1 MFSRPPYVRSLL
13 LADKHAKRNFLVNSE
28 PTCLP
33 RICISLAGPL
43 PGWMYQV
50 CSIIGSASHS
60 TVCTL
65 CLLPF
70 ANLTSEGGPVPE
82 YWSLFVSVQLSGWPV
97 NLFCFVL
104 FFFFFFSAALLRAV
118 PVFLLIETCHSSH
131 SFTPWKVHILSM
143 LVQSICYSQGPLGTW
158 WDLQARKQRSWWS
171 TSICSCFQIAWLFQ
185 LFSNAKSSA
194 KQKHLFP
201 VLFCISKTEVVG
213 STEFP

>member
-1 MFSRPPYVRSLL
+1 MWEVCFLLTSTQRGIFS
-13 LADKHAKRNFLVNSE
+13 VNSE

-50 CSIIGSASHS
+50 CSIVRSASHS

-97 NLFCFVL
+97 NLLCFAFVI
-104 FFFFFFSAALLRAV
+104 FFFFYRCFTQSSSCLLADRDL
-118 PVFLLIETCHSSH
+118 PLIPLLCSMKGAHFVNAGTICMLFPRTSGNMMGPSSKK
-131 SFTPWKVHILSM
+131 TEK
-143 LVQSICYSQGPLGTW
+143 LVIH
-158 WDLQARKQRSWWS
+158 
-171 TSICSCFQIAWLFQ
+171 
-185 LFSNAKSSA
+185 
-194 KQKHLFP
+194 KHLLLFP
-201 VLFCISKTEVVG
+201 NRLIISAVFKCQVI
-213 STEFP
+213 S

>member
-104 FFFFFFSAALLRAV
+104 FFFFFLALLYSEQ
-118 PVFLLIETCHSSH
+118 FLSSCWSRPATH
-131 SFTPWKVHILSM
+131 PTPLLHERCTFCQCWYNLYVIPKDLWEHDGTFKQENREAGDPQAFA
-143 LVQSICYSQGPLGTW
+143 LVSKSPDYF
-158 WDLQARKQRSWWS
+158 
-171 TSICSCFQIAWLFQ
+171 SCFQMPSHQLNKNTCFQ
-185 LFSNAKSSA
+185 FCSA
-194 KQKHLFP
+194 FP
-201 VLFCISKTEVVG
+201 RLK
-213 STEFP
+213 